1 MLQICKPVSSHNS
14 GNPSVMITAKTRSM
28 LFDSFSAT
36 FRYKTKTAEKEKAKV
51 TERFY
56 VAIAVAYI

>member
-1 MLQICKPVSSHNS
+1 MLQICKPVSFHNS
-14 GNPSVMITAKTRSM
+14 GNPTVTIIAKTCPM

-36 FRYKTKTAEKEKAKV
+36 FRYKTNTAEKEKAKV

-56 VAIAVAYI
+56 VAITVAYI